1 MKIGLTGA
9 TGFIGQ
15 HLLKDY
21 AGSHT
26 FIAATSMRTIGA
38 FTGIPIFGMSFP
50 IIPSILIVRF
60 LRAATVLSTWA
71 L

>member
-26 FIAATSMRTIGA
+26 FIAATSHADDRGFNRHSNIRYV
-38 FTGIPIFGMSFP
+38 FP
-50 IIPSILIVRF
+50 IIPSILIAQF